1 MSDKLNKFKDV
12 LKEIFQLDQA
22 DLDFG
27 IYRIMNQKR
36 ADIENFLEND
46 LLPQV
51 KKQFEGYNEG
61 ETSHFNTELAKAEED
76 ARSLGVDPENLPKIK
91 ELKSRINSAQ
101 NIDILADNVFSHL
114 TTFFKRYYDEGD
126 FLSQRR
132 YKKDVYSIPY
142 QGEEVKLYWANYD
155 QYYIK
160 TSEYF
165 KNYAFR
171 LDNEYL
177 VRFKINDA
185 STEQNNNLN
194 ITGKNRRFFID
205 LQNPMNVLSDCLEI
219 GFCYNFRE
227 ESQKSLTDEAISAIT
242 QLFNEKLK
250 HSAEFINY
258 TGLFA
263 PRPTEKNKKRT
274 LLEKHIND
282 FTSRNTFDYFIHKD
296 LGGFLRREL
305 DYYIKNEVLF
315 IDDINEREEQE
326 FHKQVSTIK
335 VLKTIGYKIITF
347 LEQLENFQ
355 KKLWLKKKFVIET
368 NYCIT
373 IDRIPKE
380 LYPEII
386 NNANQIE
393 EWKRLYAID
402 EITADLTRVGY
413 SDPLTVE
420 FLEENN
426 LLVLDTKFF
435 NPDVKVEILSN
446 KLNRDRDTNGLIFK
460 SDNFQALKLIQKKYN
475 KSINAIYTD
484 PPYNTSASEILYKNN
499 LQHASWLTF
508 LGDRTE
514 LAKNILT
521 DDALTCFTIDDF
533 ELYNF
538 KFLLDIIFNPAN
550 YLSTVLIR
558 NNPSGRST
566 VKGFSINHEYALFY
580 SKSDTFYLGRLEH
593 DEKQKERYNEKDDLG
608 DFEWENLRRNGP
620 ESNRLDRPKQFYPI
634 YFDYSKN
641 ILRVPKMEFNEIK
654 KIWEIFEQKNDNE
667 IEIWP
672 IHPDQTEKVWRYSA
686 YHISNE
692 PERFKVER
700 KNNNYEVYR
709 KKYLNIEGILP
720 RTWWDDP
727 SFSARDNGTRNIVE
741 LFGDKS
747 AFDFPKSLFAVVDCI
762 KVLNIKSE
770 NILLDYF
777 AGSGTTAHA
786 IIELNRQDQGNRK
799 YILMEMGEYCETV
812 TIPRIKKSIY
822 SKEWK
827 DGKPVDR
834 EGISHCF
841 KYQKLESYEDTLNN
855 LKISKTKGQ
864 QEMLELDARFREG
877 YMLSYMLDVET
888 AGSDSLLNLD
898 RFEDPFNYYLNVT
911 ENYELKPT
919 KVDLIETFNYLIG
932 LNVESYDTKDG
943 YVWLTGKTTDEENVI
958 VIWRNLKEKSNQDLN
973 DFFKT
978 IRVNPRDREFDRIYV
993 NGDNF
998 LENIKIDDEKWK
1010 VVLIEEEFKKRMF
1023 EE

>member
-177 VRFKINDA
+177 IRFKINDA

-219 GFCYNFRE
+219 GFSYDFRE
-227 ESQKSLTDEAISAIT
+227 ESQKNLTDEAISVIT

-326 FHKQVSTIK
+326 FHKQVITIK
-335 VLKTIGYKIITF
+335 VLKTIGHKIITF

-386 NNANQIE
+386 NNTAQIE

-402 EITADLTRVGY
+402 EITTDLTRVGY
-413 SDPLTVE
+413 SEPLTVE
-420 FLEENN
+420 FLEQNQF
-426 LLVLDTKFF
+426 LVVDTKHFQSDSF
-435 NPDVKVEILSN
+435 KKIEKSSIKACISMDGLL
-446 KLNRDRDTNGLIFK
+446 LNC
-460 SDNFQALKLIQKKYN
+460 DNFHGLRLIYKLFFERI
-475 KSINAIYTD
+475 KSIYID
-484 PPYNTSASEILYKNN
+484 PPYNTNASELIYKNN
-499 LQHASWLTF
+499 FKHSAWISF
-508 LGDRTE
+508 LYDRLLVSKNLLEYDGVFCITIDHVE
-514 LAKNILT
+514 LHNLRLLIGEIFDEDNILG
-521 DDALTCFTIDDF
+521 LVSI
-533 ELYNF
+533 
-538 KFLLDIIFNPAN
+538 K
-550 YLSTVLIR
+550 

-566 VKGFSINHEYALFY
+566 VKGLSISNEFAVFIGASDFSKIGFIDRDEEQIAQYPEYDDMGNFQWR
-580 SKSDTFYLGRLEH
+580 YLLRSGGM
-593 DEKQKERYNEKDDLG
+593 N
-608 DFEWENLRRNGP
+608 DFRTA
-620 ESNRLDRPKQFYPI
+620 RPKLFYPI
-634 YFDYSKN
+634 VVRGDHIRLPELRWDKDTRSYKLIDIIGKDEVIIYPVSKGIEYSWRLGVDSLKSR
-641 ILRVPKMEFNEIK
+641 ISDLRVRLNRNNQRTIEIK
-654 KIWEIFEQKNDNE
+654 FRASD
-667 IEIWP
+667 
-672 IHPDQTEKVWRYSA
+672 
-686 YHISNE
+686 
-692 PERFKVER
+692 
-700 KNNNYEVYR
+700 
-709 KKYLNIEGILP
+709 EGILP
-720 RTWWDDP
+720 KSIWD
-727 SFSARDNGTRNIVE
+727 SKMYNSTAYGTSLIRNFFGVPQ
-741 LFGDKS
+741 LFT
-747 AFDFPKSLFAVVDCI
+747 FPKSLYAVIDCI
-762 KVLNIKSE
+762 KVSGINYGSYV
-770 NILLDYF
+770 LDYF

-812 TIPRIKKSIY
+812 TIPRIKKAIY

-855 LKISKTKGQ
+855 LRLARTNNQ
-864 QEMLELDARFREG
+864 QEMLELDERFREG

-898 RFEDPFNYYLNVT
+898 GFEDPFNYYLNVT

-958 VIWRNLKEKSNQDLN
+958 VIWRNLNEKSNQDLN

-998 LENIKIDDEKWK
+998 LENIKIADEKWK